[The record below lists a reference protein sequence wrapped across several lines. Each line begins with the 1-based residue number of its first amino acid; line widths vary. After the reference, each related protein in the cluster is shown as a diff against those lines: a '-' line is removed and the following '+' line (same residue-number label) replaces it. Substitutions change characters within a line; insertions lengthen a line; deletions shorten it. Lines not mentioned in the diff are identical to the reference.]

1 MGLKRPK
8 RGIRRPILKVE
19 NHRFAIRG
27 FAIRK
32 LETGLKKIEERGEP
46 LWRRRCKLRSTGCGA
61 ISGEGNEERER
72 GRGDGAKG
80 LLERGARS
88 CGWASQGETC
98 KSTSGLKRA
107 EVIARV
113 SPRRRISTLSSA
125 DFTAFSGC
133 LPLYRPEL
141 RTKISRSLL
150 SNYIVLG
157 CLPRATKI

>member
-72 GRGDGAKG
+72 SWRWREGVVGKG
-80 LLERGARS
+80 
-88 CGWASQGETC
+88 
-98 KSTSGLKRA
+98 
-107 EVIARV
+107 
-113 SPRRRISTLSSA
+113 
-125 DFTAFSGC
+125 
-133 LPLYRPEL
+133 
-141 RTKISRSLL
+141 RTKLRLGVSRRNLQKYIGAQEGG
-150 SNYIVLG
+150 SNRASFSAAPDLYVIVG
-157 CLPRATKI
+157 RFHGI